1 MLKFQSIIIEG
12 VDVVKRKNI
21 IEENRKWVSTVFQ
34 LRTVTNN
41 KIIGELAKE
50 GVHSDG
56 VEHTMTSLLYTQNMI
71 ENSAI
76 SEMPNQY

>member
-1 MLKFQSIIIEG
+1 MGVNSISIK
-12 VDVVKRKNI
+12 DCH
-21 IEENRKWVSTVFQ
+21 
-34 LRTVTNN
+34 LY
-41 KIIGELAKE
+41 KIIGEPAKE

-76 SEMPNQY
+76 SEMHNQY